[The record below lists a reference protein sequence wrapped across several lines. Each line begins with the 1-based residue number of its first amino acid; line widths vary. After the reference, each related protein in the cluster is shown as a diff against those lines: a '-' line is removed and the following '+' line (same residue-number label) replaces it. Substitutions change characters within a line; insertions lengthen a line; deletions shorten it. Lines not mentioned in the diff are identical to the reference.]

1 MVTTRNISS
10 NTMRGYITTLN
21 NYTTYH
27 KKQLSQLLQ
36 EAQKDEEKHT
46 PPNKTKLKC
55 RLLQFR
61 THMIQNEYSKNTINM
76 AMSKLHTFYTHHE
89 ITVPSLPQVKLK
101 DEYITNYQDIPSRQ
115 DIQKVIEKVP
125 LDFKALILFMS
136 SSGTAKAETLSLTVQ
151 DFIEATKEHHTNG
164 SVTKILLE
172 LAQQENI
179 VPTWYIKRKKT
190 NKFYYTF
197 SSPESTTALINYLR
211 KRNNTNTINPE
222 EKIFLFT
229 SSNVNKKFETIND
242 DFGWGF
248 KGKYRY
254 FRSHA
259 LRKYHASNIQLP
271 VEYID
276 ELQGRAKNKI
286 HQAYIKTNPEQL
298 KQVYMGNMHNVMI
311 YNTFPLLEDNDNHPG
326 LNVETPD
333 DNPYPSENTFEM
345 GVTIGK
351 LEARIDA
358 LEKIIY
364 GRNQHAQE

>member
-1 MVTTRNISS
+1 MVTTRNITT
-10 NTMRGYITTLN
+10 NTLRGYMTILN

-27 KKQLSQLLQ
+27 EKQLSPLIQ
-36 EAQKDEEKHT
+36 EAQKQEEEHI
-46 PPNKTKLKC
+46 PPNKTKLKD
-55 RLLQFR
+55 RLLKFR
-61 THMIQNEYSKNTINM
+61 THMIQQEYSKNTINM

-89 ITVPSLPQVKLK
+89 ITVPQLPQVKLK
-101 DEYITNYQDIPSRQ
+101 DEYVTNYQDIPSRQ
-115 DIQKVIEKVP
+115 DIQTVIEKVP
-125 LDFKALILFMS
+125 QDFKALILFMS
-136 SSGTAKAETLSLTVQ
+136 SSGTAKAETLNLTIQ
-151 DFIEATKEHHTNG
+151 DFIEATKEYHTNA
-164 SVTKILLE
+164 SITKILLE
-172 LAQQENI
+172 LSQQENI

-197 SSPESTTALINYLR
+197 SSPESSTALINYLR
-211 KRNNTNTINPE
+211 ERNNRNTLQPD

-229 SSNVNKKFETIND
+229 SCNVTKKFETIND
-242 DFGWGF
+242 DMGWGF

-298 KQVYMGNMHNVMI
+298 KQVYIEHMHNVMI
-311 YNTFPLLEDNDNHPG
+311 YNTTPSQEDTENQLEIT
-326 LNVETPD
+326 VETPQEK
-333 DNPYPSENTFEM
+333 PQHTENTFEL

-351 LEARIDA
+351 LEARIEA

-364 GRNQHAQE
+364 GGNQHARR